1 MRIGF
6 LVLLVL
12 VLSASAVP
20 AAQAASYAD
29 PVGDNCGGSTNCGPD
44 LTGAADN
51 VDPDGTARLSI
62 TRAGSVCNTLSY
74 PATEVQPYFTLFAA
88 DGATPLGAVWAVSTT
103 STFQW
108 SPAGGGAEI
117 PIASTV
123 SAGSVEVTL
132 PASLIASL
140 GGLPLRWNVNDSCK
154 EFPFLPQTDVKDFA
168 PDTGSYTLAASVV
181 DACPN
186 IAGPQTS
193 VPAGMFVDASGACI
207 ADQCANLDGGQA
219 SVPAGMF
226 VDPSGACLADQ
237 CVNLDG
243 GQADVP
249 PGHVRDA
256 AGSCWPV
263 TVAGTAGANSLIGNA
278 LDNLMYGYGGRD
290 RLFGRAGND
299 RLAGGAGNDVLHGEA
314 GNDRLAGDGGADVG
328 HGGAGKDVVVGG
340 AGRDTLYG
348 DAGNDTLN
356 GRDGKAGDLIVG
368 GPGTDT
374 CHYDRG
380 DVLRG
385 CERKLLS

>member
-1 MRIGF
+1 MRIGL
-6 LVLLVL
+6 LVPLVL
-12 VLSASAVP
+12 VLSASAVS

-29 PVGDNCGGSTNCGPD
+29 PVGDNCGGSANCGPD

-88 DGATPLGAVWAVSTT
+88 DGATTLGAVWAVSST

-108 SPAGGGAEI
+108 SPASGGADL

-123 SAGSVEVTL
+123 AAGSVEVTL

-168 PDTGSYTLAASVV
+168 PDSGSYTLAATVV

-186 IAGPQTS
+186 IA
-193 VPAGMFVDASGACI
+193 
-207 ADQCANLDGGQA
+207 GGQA

-226 VDPSGACLADQ
+226 VDPSGACLPDQ

-263 TVAGTAGANSLIGNA
+263 TLAGTAGANSLIGNA
-278 LDNLMYGYGGRD
+278 LANLMYGYGGRD
-290 RLFGRAGND
+290 QLFGRAGND
-299 RLAGGAGNDVLHGEA
+299 RLVGGAGNDVLHGEA
-314 GNDRLAGDGGADVG
+314 GNDRLAGDAGADVG

-348 DAGNDTLN
+348 DAGNDTVN
-356 GRDGKAGDLIVG
+356 GRDGMAGDLIVG

-385 CERKLLS
+385 CERALRS